1 MPAPLRHAGDE
12 KGCVTMSAESVQ
24 NETWRKSRP
33 VMPGYG
39 APEGLDGTLEWS
51 EVAARLAA
59 GKTYW
64 VCTAS
69 SEGVPHAV
77 PVWAAFVDD
86 TFYIGAGGPR
96 TVRNLRENP
105 RVSVHLE
112 SGSEVVI
119 AEGTVE
125 SGPPDPSVVPAVDD
139 QYGEKYD
146 WRPSSE
152 SPDGGIGDGWH
163 ILRPAKVIAWASFPA
178 DATRWTRLHS
188 GSA

>member
-1 MPAPLRHAGDE
+1 MPVEITGN
-12 KGCVTMSAESVQ
+12 G
-24 NETWRKSRP
+24 TWRKSRP

-39 APEGLDGTLEWS
+39 APEGLDGTLEWP

-59 GKTYW
+59 GRSYW

-69 SEGVPHAV
+69 SDGAPHAV
-77 PVWAAFVDD
+77 PVLAAFVDD

-96 TVRNLRENP
+96 TLRNLRENP

-125 SGPPDPSVVPAVDD
+125 SGPPDPAVIQAVDD
-139 QYGEKYD
+139 QYGDKYD

-152 SPDGGIGDGWH
+152 SPDGGIGDGWQ
-163 ILRPAKVIAWASFPA
+163 ILRPAKVIAWTSFPA
-178 DATRWTRLHS
+178 DATLWTR
-188 GSA
+188 GGTRSA